1 MPPVAGEG
9 TSMDVKLFGSRLS
22 PFVEKVARGLQLKH
36 IEFALIDVKSP
47 MDFKRWNPQT
57 GKMPVLEVDGERV
70 FDSTAIL
77 RRLDELVPEPSLH
90 ASDPATYA
98 RQRFIEDWSD
108 ESLYWYVM
116 GCRWTDVN
124 AEASAAQV
132 VDTIP
137 LPAFAKPLIRIITRR
152 QIGGQATAQGLVR
165 LPFEHLLDELGR
177 RLDELLVFLGDRP
190 FFFSDSPSVADL
202 AIFGQLRALQSGPT
216 PQGARLVDER
226 PALVQYVR
234 RVDEATRPG
243 ARKPRLAAAS

>member
-1 MPPVAGEG
+1 MEV
-9 TSMDVKLFGSRLS
+9 TLFGSRLS
-22 PFVEKVARGLQLKH
+22 PFVEKVARGLQLKG
-36 IEFALIDVKSP
+36 IAFELVPVKSP
-47 MDFKRWNPQT
+47 LDFKRWNPQT
-57 GKMPVLEVDGERV
+57 GKMPVLEIDGERI

-77 RRLDELVPEPSLH
+77 RRLEELVPEPRLH

-124 AEASAAQV
+124 AGASAAQV
-132 VDTIP
+132 ADSIP
-137 LPAFAKPLIRIITRR
+137 LPDFVKPVMRIVLRH

-165 LPFEHLLDELGR
+165 LPFEQLLDELGR
-177 RLDELLVFLGDRP
+177 RFDELLVFLDGRP

-202 AIFGQLRALQSGPT
+202 AIFGQLHTLQSGPT
-216 PQGARLVDER
+216 PQAARLVDER
-226 PALVQYVR
+226 PLLGQYVR

-243 ARKPRLAAAS
+243 AQRRLAAAS